1 VAAFLPGRDAGE
13 FDWVC
18 FEQSGVL
25 TTRQAVDL
33 VGRWRRICRGIV
45 LTHNGQ
51 LNRDQQ
57 LWVAV
62 LAAGEGAV
70 LAGATAAA
78 EGGVRGLRAGP
89 LQVLVPAVRS
99 RSLRL
104 PALPI
109 DMPGV
114 RVYRSR
120 TLPPE
125 HRQVGQPPRTTM
137 ARSVLDAAVWARTPD
152 EARVILAAACQQR
165 RVTPDEIR
173 KVLAVLPTARRRAL
187 IRTTLADVDG
197 GAQALSEIDF
207 VSLCRL
213 FRLPPPDLQERRKDV
228 DGRNRYLDA
237 YWREWRL
244 HVEVDGAHH
253 MDVRHW
259 AADMLRQNQVWI
271 AGDRILRFPAWLI
284 RARPVEVADQLR
296 AALAA
301 AGWT

>member
-1 VAAFLPGRDAGE
+1 
-13 FDWVC
+13 
-18 FEQSGVL
+18 
-25 TTRQAVDL
+25 
-33 VGRWRRICRGIV
+33 
-45 LTHNGQ
+45 
-51 LNRDQQ
+51 
-57 LWVAV
+57 V